1 MIASLQCLIAKY
13 FVLSKP
19 SLSKTALNAASTSP
33 GCENLLAII
42 GSNSGNLVDAN
53 KTGAVAKPSFKSA
66 AAGFPNW
73 LDDALK
79 SIEI

>member
-1 MIASLQCLIAKY
+1 MAKY
-13 FVLSKP
+13 LVRSSP
-19 SLSKTALNAASTSP
+19 SLSKTALKAASTSP

-42 GSNSGNLVDAN
+42 GSNSGNLDEAN

-79 SIEI
+79 SLKI